1 MRYTLRGAGL
11 LAPAR
16 TLDALSDVSIEI
28 REGGRLGVVGESGSG
43 KSTLARVVLG
53 LVRAHAG
60 RVAWEGRTVDYDD
73 ATAMRSLRREMQVV
87 FQDPFGSLD
96 PRMTAGQAVGEAL
109 QALAGPV
116 ASVAAQDR
124 IRAALSEVG
133 LAPVFANRYPH
144 EMSGGQC
151 QRVAI
156 ARAIVARPRLLV
168 CDEAVSALDVS
179 VQAQIVNLLH
189 ELSERYQMSLL
200 FISHNLAVVR
210 HLCDDVAV
218 LCQGRAGGA
227 GESRCDLRQSPGAVH
242 ARLAGR
248 GAGAGPRLA
257 AGSYRR
263 GAERDAGEP
272 VVAGVV
278 SGGFSGPRK
287 GRHAGLISHRT
298 RRSIGGA

>member
-1 MRYTLRGAGL
+1 LHEHLLAAAAPRREDRVSTTSTLLQVERVSVRYTLRGAGL

-16 TLDALSDVSIEI
+16 TLQALSDVSIAI
-28 REGGRLGVVGESGSG
+28 PEGGRLGVVGESGSG

-53 LVRAHAG
+53 LVRSQAG

-73 ATAMRSLRREMQVV
+73 ATAMRSLRRELQVV

-96 PRMTAGQAVGEAL
+96 PRMTAGQVVGEAL

-116 ASVAAQDR
+116 ATVAAQDR

-133 LAPVFANRYPH
+133 LAPAFANRYPH

-168 CDEAVSALDVS
+168 CDEVVSALDVS

-218 LCQGRAGGA
+218 LCQGRVVEQG
-227 GESRCDLRQSPGAVH
+227 SRDAIFNH
-242 ARLAGR
+242 
-248 GAGAGPRLA
+248 PREAYTRALLA
-257 AGSYRR
+257 AVPEPDPVLQRAR
-263 GAERDAGEP
+263 IAEA
-272 VVAGVV
+272 VNA
-278 SGGFSGPRK
+278 S
-287 GRHAGLISHRT
+287 RT
-298 RRSIGGA
+298 SR

>member
-1 MRYTLRGAGL
+1 MSVGVPLLQVQGASVRYTLRGAGMF
-11 LAPAR
+11 AR
-16 TLDALSDVSIEI
+16 ARSLDALSDVSIEI
-28 REGGRLGVVGESGSG
+28 RAGGRLGVVGESGSG

-53 LVRAHAG
+53 LVRAHSG
-60 RVAWEGRTVDYDD
+60 RVAWEGRAVDYDD

-116 ASVAAQDR
+116 PSVAAQDR
-124 IRAALSEVG
+124 IRAALAEVG
-133 LAPVFANRYPH
+133 LATAVANRYPH

-189 ELSERYQMSLL
+189 ELSERYRMSLL

-210 HLCDDVAV
+210 HLCDDVAG
-218 LCQGRAGGA
+218 LCQGRLVEQG
-227 GESRCDLRQSPGAVH
+227 SRDEIFGRPREAYTRALLAAVPDTDPVLQR
-242 ARLAGR
+242 ARIASAVNAGR
-248 GAGAGPRLA
+248 TSR
-257 AGSYRR
+257 
-263 GAERDAGEP
+263 
-272 VVAGVV
+272 
-278 SGGFSGPRK
+278 
-287 GRHAGLISHRT
+287 
-298 RRSIGGA
+298 

>member
-1 MRYTLRGAGL
+1 MSVAVPLLQVERASVRYTLRGTGL

-16 TLDALSDVSIEI
+16 ALDALSSVSIEI

-53 LVRAHAG
+53 LVRAQSG
-60 RVAWEGRTVDYDD
+60 RVAWDGRTVDYDD
-73 ATAMRSLRREMQVV
+73 AAAMRSLRREMQVV

-116 ASVAAQDR
+116 PTVAAQDR
-124 IRAALSEVG
+124 IRAALAEVG
-133 LAPVFANRYPH
+133 LATAFANRYPH

-218 LCQGRAGGA
+218 LCQGRVVEQG
-227 GESRCDLRQSPGAVH
+227 SRDAVFSH
-242 ARLAGR
+242 PREAYTRALLAAVPDPDPALQRARIASVRNAFKAGR
-248 GAGAGPRLA
+248 
-257 AGSYRR
+257 
-263 GAERDAGEP
+263 
-272 VVAGVV
+272 
-278 SGGFSGPRK
+278 
-287 GRHAGLISHRT
+287 
-298 RRSIGGA
+298 